1 MADPTLHPATMQDR
15 QDAIIGAAFR
25 AFATYGFRR
34 TSMDDI
40 ARGAGLSRTALYVHY
55 RNKDDIFRS
64 LTKRHLDIAIAEVTA
79 AFAKPGQSGE
89 QALLAAFQA
98 KNGAFMELVL
108 GTPHGGELLD
118 AVFETSADLANAGE
132 GQLTQLFTDW
142 LAAQAIA
149 DDLGPPDAVAQ
160 TIMAALKG
168 LKTSARSLEEY
179 HGGQARL
186 ARVFARALGI

>member
-1 MADPTLHPATMQDR
+1 MAEPTLHPSTMQDR

-55 RNKDDIFRS
+55 RNKDDIFRT
-64 LTKRHLDIAIAEVTA
+64 LTKRHLEIAIADVTA
-79 AFAKPGQSGE
+79 AFAKPGQTGE
-89 QALLAAFQA
+89 EALLAAFQA
-98 KNGAFMELVL
+98 KNGAFMDVVL

-132 GQLTQLFTDW
+132 GQLTRLFADW
-142 LAAQAIA
+142 LGKQQIA
-149 DDLGPPDAVAQ
+149 DDLGGPEKVAQ

-168 LKTSARSLEEY
+168 LKTSAHTLEDY
-179 HGGQARL
+179 QSGQARL
-186 ARVFARALGI
+186 ARIFARALGV